1 MADFYVFETKV
12 SGGVAPEI
20 VDALALLKGESEAL
34 LESYQRNLDVDRY
47 HSRYD
52 VKEFIK
58 LRELEGNVVSIVVA
72 SIKRQVAT
80 IEKRAER
87 LRATAEF
94 SGNPGDRSVIVM
106 NHNIGGFKNGVS
118 AYLWF
123 KENADGRCIGTLEWC
138 DCKYRDNQIVRVV
151 VDVASFD
158 EAYDYIE
165 SHEGELM
172 NEMVQLLE
180 DKNKECSGGSA
191 EAVAGGGE

>member
-12 SGGVAPEI
+12 PGGVAPEI

-34 LESYQRNLDVDRY
+34 LGSYQRDLDIGLY
-47 HSRYD
+47 HGRFND
-52 VKEFIK
+52 KELIK
-58 LRELEGNVVSIVVA
+58 LRALERNVVSIVAA
-72 SIKRQVAT
+72 SIKRQVA
-80 IEKRAER
+80 IIVKRAAR

-94 SGNPGDRSVIVM
+94 SGRPGDGSAIVM
-106 NHNIGGFKNGVS
+106 NHNIGGFENGVS

-138 DCKYRDNQIVRVV
+138 DCKYRDNQIVRFV
-151 VDVASFD
+151 VDAASFD

-180 DKNKECSGGSA
+180 DKRKECSGEST

>member
-106 NHNIGGFKNGVS
+106 NHNIGGLKMASALTFGLKKMLMAGASELSNGVI
-118 AYLWF
+118 A
-123 KENADGRCIGTLEWC
+123 NIGTTKLYALLSMW
-138 DCKYRDNQIVRVV
+138 RV
-151 VDVASFD
+151 
-158 EAYDYIE
+158 
-165 SHEGELM
+165 LM
-172 NEMVQLLE
+172 RPMTISRAT
-180 DKNKECSGGSA
+180 KGS
-191 EAVAGGGE
+191 